1 MASDASGHRFLTLI
15 TLSQVWVASHGAG
28 LQCTQEYMV
37 TPVAHIVPVSTF
49 PPDSHYSSSQGLQL
63 CRPGE
68 LLLTSG
74 SVPKIF

>member
-1 MASDASGHRFLTLI
+1 MHSG
-15 TLSQVWVASHGAG
+15 VHGHSRSI
-28 LQCTQEYMV
+28 L
-37 TPVAHIVPVSTF
+37 AHIVPVSTF
-49 PPDSHYSSSQGLQL
+49 PPDNHYRSSQGLQL